1 MNEIIKQLKLRKSV
15 RVFTGREIKEEEKR
29 LIIQSA
35 IEAPTAGNQSMYTII
50 DITDQNVLN
59 QLADSCDH
67 QPFIADAKMAL
78 IFCADYQKWY
88 DAFSSINEK
97 VRKPAAGEF
106 LLAVNDALIAAQNAV
121 VAAESL
127 GIGSCYIGDIMEQ
140 CEFHRKLLHLPKY
153 VFPAAFL
160 VFGYPSEQQLKR
172 RKPERFTYEQM
183 VCENYY
189 HQKNS
194 KELKEMFKERG
205 QRQEGNLYQYEQR
218 MEAFCKRKYESDF
231 ALEMSRSIAEYL
243 KDYLD

>member
-15 RVFTGREIKEEEKR
+15 RVFSGREIKEEEKR

-88 DAFSSINEK
+88 DVFSSINEK